1 MVAKVPEN
9 YVYLD
14 YAATAPLCEEA
25 AQAMAP
31 YMVPGRASIAFG
43 GNANSLHVP
52 GRAAFSALED
62 ARRAISR
69 VLGATRP
76 DEVVLTSGA
85 TEADNAA
92 IIGLA
97 QAAAH
102 ARRLGGA
109 GSAQPHVVVS
119 AIEHDAVLAPAKR
132 LEQMGFSVARV
143 QPDRNGFITVA
154 ALERVMRPETVL
166 VSVMAANSEVGS
178 VQPVAELA
186 RTAHA
191 AGALFHTDATQAL
204 GKVPV
209 NVVDWGC
216 DAASFSAHKVGGPK
230 GVGALYVKSRTPFDA
245 YMLGG
250 GQEAG
255 RRSGTQNV
263 CGIAGAAAA
272 IEFAVAEQPAYAA
285 RARAMRDDLYA
296 RLDAIKRVVPSV
308 CVPCGSEEFLP
319 NIVNVCVRGFESQTL
334 ILQLDMRGI
343 CISGGSACASGSLD
357 PSHVLSALG
366 VERNL
371 AQGELRVSIG
381 VENTQADIDAFFEAF
396 KEAIA

>member
-1 MVAKVPEN
+1 MRLRFPRTKWAV
-9 YVYLD
+9 
-14 YAATAPLCEEA
+14 
-25 AQAMAP
+25 
-31 YMVPGRASIAFG
+31 R
-43 GNANSLHVP
+43 
-52 GRAAFSALED
+52 
-62 ARRAISR
+62 R
-69 VLGATRP
+69 VLACSI
-76 DEVVLTSGA
+76 L
-85 TEADNAA
+85 
-92 IIGLA
+92 
-97 QAAAH
+97 
-102 ARRLGGA
+102 RRET
-109 GSAQPHVVVS
+109 PY
-119 AIEHDAVLAPAKR
+119 
-132 LEQMGFSVARV
+132 VAYL
-143 QPDRNGFITVA
+143 P
-154 ALERVMRPETVL
+154 
-166 VSVMAANSEVGS
+166 
-178 VQPVAELA
+178 
-186 RTAHA
+186 
-191 AGALFHTDATQAL
+191 
-204 GKVPV
+204 
-209 NVVDWGC
+209 
-216 DAASFSAHKVGGPK
+216 
-230 GVGALYVKSRTPFDA
+230 
-245 YMLGG
+245 GG
-250 GQEAG
+250 GQENG